1 MEDATGFAIRLGEK
15 LQVKRTRLD
24 KVEIERLKECSK
36 HFQSSFH
43 ALKSILEKKGI
54 LHEDPYR
61 YDLKISEVSTPPD
74 EPMSESEK
82 LDQIGMRVSQYWDYL
97 EFMNNFYQF
106 STEFLTMGRIKRML
120 ALVKYFNFSQLS
132 ETSTSINTKVLAELV
147 NAVRRG
153 TDQLSAGLMG
163 ESLIQLDKASRE
175 ILSILKELTAYNRE
189 KYKLK
194 LRELVIPCLGLDGD
208 AAGAKRDEAIKAIK
222 RKFAELS
229 KDEPFYPDLAEEVLH
244 EDFTPEGQASREE
257 VLRRI
262 DVQEQKKADAS
273 SAKSFRF
280 LLLDCARAL
289 SAAAYSLEDS
299 AVKLRENST
308 IMESRDQGFMAKLK
322 KMLKK
327 IFKPEGEPLTYEV
340 QYVDAT
346 TNTRTRETVDFAR
359 FLEETEKRAH
369 FFSSLAQKGSQG
381 MERLRGLPEDQA
393 FKVLEKNI
401 EYLQRSLRT
410 LTALDDFFR
419 TNLVEEKERFRGLK
433 VELGSIKSVI
443 IKSNQKKYEYLAQRE
458 EMEQLRR
465 LGVQDPAPLKEP
477 ECRPFDRKPSL

>member
-1 MEDATGFAIRLGEK
+1 MEDATGFAARLGEK
-15 LQVKRTRLD
+15 LQVKRNRLD
-24 KVEIERLKECSK
+24 KVEIERLKECAK
-36 HFQSSFH
+36 HFQSSFQ
-43 ALKSILEKKGI
+43 ALKAILEKKGI

-61 YDLKISEVSTPPD
+61 YDIKISEVSTPPD
-74 EPMSESEK
+74 GPVADSEK
-82 LDQIGMRVSQYWDYL
+82 LDQIGLRVSQYWDYL

-132 ETSTSINTKVLAELV
+132 EASTSVSTKILAELV

-153 TDQLSAGLMG
+153 NDQLSAGLMG
-163 ESLIQLDKASRE
+163 ECLIQLDKTSRE
-175 ILSILKELTAYNRE
+175 ILAILKELTTFNRE

-194 LRELVIPCLGLDGD
+194 LRELVIPSLALDGD
-208 AAGAKRDEAIKAIK
+208 AAGAKREEALKAIK
-222 RKFAELS
+222 RKFAEIS
-229 KDEPFYPDLAEEVLH
+229 TDEPFYPDLAEEVLH
-244 EDFTPEGQASREE
+244 EDFTPEGQVAREE
-257 VLRRI
+257 VLRRLE
-262 DVQEQKKADAS
+262 VQEQRKLDLGAE
-273 SAKSFRF
+273 KSYKF

-299 AVKLRENST
+299 ASKLRENST
-308 IMESRDQGFMAKLK
+308 IMESRDQGLWARLK

-327 IFKPEGEPLTYEV
+327 FFKPEGDPLTYEV
-340 QYVDAT
+340 QYVDPT

-359 FLEETEKRAH
+359 FIEETEKRAH

-419 TNLVEEKERFRGLK
+419 TNLVEEKDRFRGLK

-443 IKSNQKKYEYLAQRE
+443 IKSNQKKYEYMAQRE
-458 EMEQLRR
+458 EAEQLKR
-465 LGVQDPAPLKEP
+465 LGVQNPAP
-477 ECRPFDRKPSL
+477 